1 MIGDLASPVLIGR
14 RVELERLRALLDR
27 AVGGQ
32 PAVALLAG
40 EAGVGKTRLAREITR
55 AAAECGVRVLSGGC
69 VELGGEGVP
78 LAPLAD
84 VLRVIVR
91 TTPPEHLDACF
102 GPARREFA
110 RLLPELDPA
119 AAGAA
124 PSDGSAAQLREHV
137 LGLVTRLAADRP
149 MLLVVEDL
157 HWADR
162 STRDLVAFLIQ
173 TIRELG
179 VFLLITYRSDE
190 LHRRHPLRPLL
201 AGWERN
207 RGVDR
212 IDVERFGR
220 SEVAAQ
226 VAAIAGGASAA
237 RLTDVIFERSHGNAF
252 LVEEILAAVAGGAD
266 PGDLPPSL
274 RDVLLARTEAVS
286 GPAQEILR
294 AAAAA
299 GPRVTERL
307 LRIVADVSEADL
319 HPALREAVEHHL
331 LVVDASG
338 RGYTFRHE
346 LTRDALYD
354 DLLPGERARLHT
366 AYGHAIAAD
375 PGLLADDGGA
385 AGVLAHHWYAALD
398 LPRALAAAVAAGT
411 QDAAELTPA
420 EALRHLERALRIW
433 PRVPDPATVA
443 GRTWSEVGVRA
454 AEVAVAA
461 GEVQRALALMDEVMS
476 AADAGADPFGD
487 ARLVARRVPIL
498 RALGRDEEA
507 TRQLRDALAKLPG
520 TPVTSTHAEL
530 LAALASSLMQ
540 IGEEHEC
547 EAVARRAVAA
557 ATAVGA
563 TAAQADA
570 LVSLGITCYL
580 GDPGTGLAALREGL
594 ALATAH
600 GLHNVA
606 LRGHINLSDCLELL
620 GRHAEA
626 ADVAAAG
633 RALAIRLGQAR
644 SRGAMLA
651 GNVAEPLI
659 RLGRWREALD
669 LITESLAE
677 DPRGTFASTLLILRG
692 ELHLWQGD
700 ADAARRDVAEARRQ
714 FGGGVD
720 PQYTLPIA
728 YIEADLERVAGSFA
742 AARDRVQAA
751 MGRATTGRASGG
763 MAVRYSWPLVWLGLR
778 IEADAGAGSTS
789 MPARA
794 ALRELAATLDR
805 ATGPAQAYH
814 ALAAAEAARCDGR
827 ADPAAWQAAVAAA
840 RRADEAFPLA
850 YALFRLAAAQAA
862 TGDPAVA
869 AATAQEGLRLA
880 DDLAGAVADDIRTV
894 IRRARLR
901 TDAERPAPAVPERR
915 FRLTDREYEVLVLL
929 AEGRS
934 NAQIAAALY
943 ISPKTASVHVSNIL
957 AKIGAANRT
966 EAAGTAH
973 RLGLLPAS

>member
-1 MIGDLASPVLIGR
+1 MPDQHLRRLEPAPPVAARRRGR
-14 RVELERLRALLDR
+14 RRL
-27 AVGGQ
+27 
-32 PAVALLAG
+32 
-40 EAGVGKTRLAREITR
+40 I
-55 AAAECGVRVLSGGC
+55 
-69 VELGGEGVP
+69 
-78 LAPLAD
+78 
-84 VLRVIVR
+84 
-91 TTPPEHLDACF
+91 
-102 GPARREFA
+102 
-110 RLLPELDPA
+110 
-119 AAGAA
+119 
-124 PSDGSAAQLREHV
+124 
-137 LGLVTRLAADRP
+137 
-149 MLLVVEDL
+149 VEDL

-173 TIRELG
+173 TVREVG
-179 VFLLITYRSDE
+179 VLLLITYRSDE

-201 AGWERN
+201 ATWERN

-220 SEVAAQ
+220 AEVAAQ
-226 VAAIAGGASAA
+226 VEAIAGGPSAA
-237 RLTDVIFERSHGNAF
+237 RLTDVVYERSHGNAF

-294 AAAAA
+294 AAAVA

-307 LRIVADVSEADL
+307 LQIVAAVPETAL

-354 DLLPGERARLHT
+354 DLLPGERVRLHG

-375 PGLLADDGGA
+375 QGLLADDGSV

-398 LPRALAAAVAAGT
+398 LPRALAASVAAGT
-411 QDAAELTPA
+411 QDAAGLTPA
-420 EALRHLERALRIW
+420 EALRHLERALQIW
-433 PRVPDPATVA
+433 PRVPLPASVA
-443 GRTWSEVGVRA
+443 GLAWSEVGLCAVEA
-454 AEVAVAA
+454 AVGA
-461 GEVQRALALMDEVMS
+461 GELQRALSLMDEVMS
-476 AADAGADPFGD
+476 AAGAGADPVEH
-487 ARLVARRVPIL
+487 ARLVHRRSAVL
-498 RALGRDEEA
+498 RWLGRDEEA
-507 TRQLRDALAKLPG
+507 TRQLRDALTVLPAA
-520 TPVTSTHAEL
+520 PVTSTHAEL
-530 LAALASSLMQ
+530 LAALANSLARS
-540 IGEEHEC
+540 GEDGEC
-547 EAVARRAVAA
+547 EVVARRAVAA

-563 TAAQADA
+563 TAARADA
-570 LVSLGITCYL
+570 LVSLSVTCYL

-594 ALATAH
+594 ALATAN
-600 GLHNVA
+600 GLHRVA

-626 ADVAAAG
+626 AEVAAAG
-633 RALAIRLGQAR
+633 MALATRLGHGR
-644 SRGAMLA
+644 SQGAMLA

-659 RLGRWREALD
+659 HLGRWREALD

-677 DPRGTFASTLLILRG
+677 DPRGVFASTLLILRG

-700 ADAARRDVAEARRQ
+700 TSPARHDVAEARRQ
-714 FGGGVD
+714 LGGGDDV
-720 PQYTLPIA
+720 QYSLPIA
-728 YIEADLERVAGSFA
+728 YIEAELDRIAGAFA
-742 AARDRVQAA
+742 AARDRVRAA
-751 MGRATTGRASGG
+751 LDRPIAGT
-763 MAVRYSWPLVWLGLR
+763 AVRYAWPLLWLGLR
-778 IEADAGAGSTS
+778 IEADDPAGAA
-789 MPARA
+789 PAAATA
-794 ALRELAATLDR
+794 ALRDLAATLGCGT
-805 ATGPAQAYH
+805 APAAAYR
-814 ALAAAEAARCDGR
+814 ALAEAEVARRDGR
-827 ADPAAWQAAVAAA
+827 SEVAAWRAAGDAA
-840 RRADEAFPLA
+840 RRADEAYLLS
-850 YALFRLAAAQAA
+850 YALFRLAEAQTAA
-862 TGDPAVA
+862 GDPAAA

-880 DDLAGAVADDIRTV
+880 DELATTVAEDIRTL

-901 TDAERPAPAVPERR
+901 TDAERPGPAGPQRR
-915 FRLTDREYEVLVLL
+915 FRLTDREHEVLVLL

-973 RLGLLPAS
+973 RLGLLAAS